1 MEEKNKEQNP
11 EVNKN
16 ENDHSQGVGN
26 QESKDRAKAKEP
38 EFFEKD
44 IKKPDPELDEKGKIL
59 KIKTK
64 DKYKTV
70 DELFEQS
77 QPSSVYYTLLVL
89 SVFIV
94 TSGLLL
100 NNAPIVIGGMLVTPL
115 LTPILVISL
124 SITAA
129 EPKALKSPTLLVLQ
143 STVITILVAGILTL
157 AFGVTDVEQVFI
169 NDLRTAILYFIVA
182 ASAGVAATFAW
193 VRKQVSDILPGVSI
207 AVALV
212 PPLCL
217 IGINLGALDFEATRY
232 YLLIYILNLVGIIVG
247 SLVIFSLLKFQKS
260 GWQLKRKIQEAEE
273 LHQYKE
279 AKKKAEKA
287 KAKMDQVRKNVAHA
301 VKLEEKGK
309 EEKGEK

>member
-1 MEEKNKEQNP
+1 MPEENK
-11 EVNKN
+11 
-16 ENDHSQGVGN
+16 
-26 QESKDRAKAKEP
+26 KEP
-38 EFFEKD
+38 EFLEKD
-44 IKKPDPELDEKGKIL
+44 AKKPDSKLEEKGKIL
-59 KIKTK
+59 KVKAS
-64 DKYKTV
+64 DKFKTV

-89 SVFIV
+89 SIFIV

-129 EPKALKSPTLLVLQ
+129 EPKALKSPILLVLK
-143 STVITILVAGILTL
+143 STAITIGIAGILTL
-157 AFGVTDVEQVFI
+157 AFGLTEVEQVFI

-217 IGINLGALDFEATRY
+217 IGINLGALDFEASRY
-232 YLLIYILNLVGIIVG
+232 YLLIYVLNLVGIIVG

-260 GWQLKRKIQEAEE
+260 GWELKRKLKEAEEVKQYQEAE
-273 LHQYKE
+273 
-279 AKKKAEKA
+279 KKAQKA
-287 KAKMDQVRKNVAHA
+287 MKKMDQVKKNVAKA
-301 VKLEEKGK
+301 VEMEEKQK
-309 EEKGEK
+309 ESGE

>member
-1 MEEKNKEQNP
+1 MDEAENGSQKEP
-11 EVNKN
+11 
-16 ENDHSQGVGN
+16 
-26 QESKDRAKAKEP
+26 AKETAQEP
-38 EFFEKD
+38 EFLREGVS
-44 IKKPDPELDEKGKIL
+44 KPASELEEKGKIL
-59 KIKTK
+59 EIKTK
-64 DKYKTV
+64 HKFKTV

-89 SVFIV
+89 SIFIV

-129 EPKALKSPTLLVLQ
+129 EPKALKSPALLVLK
-143 STVITILVAGILTL
+143 STVATILIAGILTL
-157 AFGVTDVEQVFI
+157 AFGVEEVEQVFV

-182 ASAGVAATFAW
+182 SSAGVAATFAW

-217 IGINLGALDFEATRY
+217 IGINFGALDFEATRY
-232 YLLIYILNLVGIIVG
+232 YLLIYVLNLVGIVVG

-260 GWQLKRKIQEAEE
+260 GWELKRKLKEAEE
-273 LHQYKE
+273 LKAYKE
-279 AKKKAEKA
+279 AKKKATEA
-287 KAKMDQVRKNVAHA
+287 KKKMDDVKRNVVHA
-301 VKLEEKGK
+301 VELEEK
-309 EEKGEK
+309 EKGQDQGQDQDPENTGNK

>member
-1 MEEKNKEQNP
+1 MNNNNFNMSEE
-11 EVNKN
+11 NKN
-16 ENDHSQGVGN
+16 SQEN
-26 QESKDRAKAKEP
+26 EAKKEKAKEP
-38 EFFEKD
+38 EFLEKEA
-44 IKKPDPELDEKGKIL
+44 KKPDSKMEEKGKIL
-59 KIKTK
+59 KVKATDKFKTI
-64 DKYKTV
+64 

-89 SVFIV
+89 SIFIV

-129 EPKALKSPTLLVLQ
+129 EPKALKTPIFLILKSTAITVL
-143 STVITILVAGILTL
+143 IAGILTV
-157 AFGVTDVEQVFI
+157 AFGITEVEQVFI

-217 IGINLGALDFEATRY
+217 IGVNLGALDFEASRY
-232 YLLIYILNLVGIIVG
+232 YLLIYVLNLVGIIVG
-247 SLVIFSLLKFQKS
+247 SLVIFSLLKFHKS
-260 GWQLKRKIQEAEE
+260 GWELKRKLKEAEE
-273 LHQYKE
+273 VKQYHE

-287 KAKMDQVRKNVAHA
+287 MEKMDQVKKNVAKA
-301 VKLEEKGK
+301 VEMEEKQK
-309 EEKGEK
+309 ESEE